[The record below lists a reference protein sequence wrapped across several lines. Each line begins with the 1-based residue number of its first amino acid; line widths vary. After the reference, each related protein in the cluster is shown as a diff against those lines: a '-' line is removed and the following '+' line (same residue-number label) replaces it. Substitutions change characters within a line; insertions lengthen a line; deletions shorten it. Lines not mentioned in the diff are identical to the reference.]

1 MKKPD
6 IFSDKTPSVFSS
18 SSKFAQ
24 CKRDF
29 DQWLPEFEGYCKNA
43 GLLGQRLMEEFPET
57 GCKAVLDCDQFN
69 EITNDLLGGHYSPRD
84 NEIHIGLASLGSK
97 EALFHILFHESIHA
111 LQYHNCA
118 SCSANMSYSSLPIAL
133 SPMDQITQ
141 IILEERDAWVK
152 TRYFFYGFNTEIPID
167 SPAYLE
173 ALREDIVE
181 SSVNI
186 LADETH
192 DDGLNFHEWY
202 INYALAYY
210 EDIVTW
216 HKEYGET
223 DFEYVK
229 LDKTDAWKMD
239 NTLKINSFFERE
251 EHVQYPIDIKFTDEQ
266 KRRIAALEDVLGIE
280 DNMSLRTLSEAI
292 KDRGVDYETYLKNNL
307 EKIREDND
315 N

>member
-18 SSKFAQ
+18 SSKFEQ

-43 GLLGQRLMEEFPET
+43 GLLGQRLLEEYPET
-57 GCKAVLDCDQFN
+57 GCEAVLDFDQFN

-84 NEIHIGLASLGSK
+84 NEIHIGLASLESK

-152 TRYFFYGFNTEIPID
+152 THYFLYD
-167 SPAYLE
+167 LE
-173 ALREDIVE
+173 AGTPHDKLTKALIE
-181 SSVNI
+181 SSESIV
-186 LADETH
+186 AHETH
-192 DDGLNFHEWY
+192 HDGLNFYEWY

-210 EDIVTW
+210 EDIVAW
-216 HKEYGET
+216 HKDYGET

-229 LDKTDAWKMD
+229 LDKPDAWKMG
-239 NTLKINSFFERE
+239 NTLNINSFFE
-251 EHVQYPIDIKFTDEQ
+251 HQDHAQYPIDIKMTDEQ
-266 KRRIAALEDVLGIE
+266 KERITALEDALGIKE
-280 DNMSLRTLSEAI
+280 NMSLRTLSEAI
-292 KDRGVDYETYLKNNL
+292 TAHGLDYKTYLKNNL
-307 EKIREDND
+307 KKIRTNGEDEQ
-315 N
+315 